1 MTESGRSPRILAR
14 ELYDDKSFDA
24 YELREELEQSVRW
37 VNRKLLKTPLGS
49 GDNTLLGRD
58 NISLIALATKQTNGV
73 LTDEAAV
80 VLFVVEKAPLEL
92 VQFEYQAAE
101 IGREFFDDKIAT
113 DVFVVGKLNP
123 NY

>member
-92 VQFEYQAAE
+92 VQFEYQASA

-113 DVFVVGKLNP
+113 DVFVVGELNP